1 VKFQSKTAEGRI
13 DSLQVCEVRV
23 SCTIGRWRGQPH
35 RPPTLTAD
43 CEDTGERG
51 SVDNRQICPVLD
63 LVCEVVHID
72 CSRIQGM
79 AEAYEEAVAAILR
92 RIEGA
97 I

>member
-1 VKFQSKTAEGRI
+1 MVCRCVKSTFAAPFRG
-13 DSLQVCEVRV
+13 
-23 SCTIGRWRGQPH
+23 WRGQPH

-63 LVCEVVHID
+63 VVSEVVHID

-79 AEAYEEAVAAILR
+79 AKAYEEAVAAILR
-92 RIEGA
+92 GIEDA
-97 I
+97 IREV